1 MFRLLMAVMMLGLSA
16 NALAGTLAVV
26 DFEKAVKETREGV
39 EAQTKLDKMY
49 SARKVEIERLRAE
62 LKKNMEDYQSR
73 SMILSD
79 DARLEA
85 ERELLGKQ
93 QRLEQTYSQYQ
104 QEMQQTYYQ
113 LLSGLDQR
121 MRALTKVI
129 AQEKNHD
136 LVVDKAAVIY
146 YGGDTVDMTGV
157 LIKRYNAK

>member
-1 MFRLLMAVMMLGLSA
+1 MLRLLMAVLMLGVSV

-39 EAQTKLDKMY
+39 EAQAKLDKMY

-62 LKKNMEDYQSR
+62 LQKNMEDYQSR

-104 QEMQQTYYQ
+104 QEMQQTYY
-113 LLSGLDQR
+113 
-121 MRALTKVI
+121 
-129 AQEKNHD
+129 
-136 LVVDKAAVIY
+136 
-146 YGGDTVDMTGV
+146 
-157 LIKRYNAK
+157 